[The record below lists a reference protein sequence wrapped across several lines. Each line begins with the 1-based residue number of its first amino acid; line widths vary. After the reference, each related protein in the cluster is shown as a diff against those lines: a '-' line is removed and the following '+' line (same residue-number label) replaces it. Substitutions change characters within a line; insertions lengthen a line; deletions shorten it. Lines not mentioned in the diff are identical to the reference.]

1 MLFLLKRLK
10 HAKGYYSLLLILAVA
25 TTLVTICISSEISSL
40 TMHISANGLT
50 GISSLLLLLTGNYIL
65 LGICNNSF
73 NRRVIMHMQASFFK
87 QLYSEIL
94 HKINALPYDSQSLQ
108 NTKDTYTLLSAD
120 CDSTLNC
127 LCDTLTTILF
137 ETIRLFFVLVYMC
150 MLSPL
155 LFFIYFCAVF
165 LSVVLQWKTSHSV
178 EKASEKAKEAEVNLN
193 GHLKDVLDH
202 KMTIQTNQAYAF
214 SKQIYALS
222 QQEYTQQGI
231 HMAKVTVPVKVIG
244 LLCGVIPVLS
254 VCLASILLYPH
265 ISLEVFMGFFYLCQE
280 IVPSQLHYTDYIVT
294 YRKEKVS
301 VQRIEQFL
309 HQEEKTYPAADS
321 QNIVFDHVYYT
332 YPGEDTYALRDVSFT
347 LKQGSK
353 VAFIGESGSGKS
365 TALKLIAHMM
375 LPSSGSC
382 LSKEAVFTQQFP
394 WLFTD
399 TLYGNVALEDHVD
412 EEKLTDSLSKAKLG
426 NMENREIE
434 NNGSNL
440 SGGQRQRI
448 ALARAL
454 YHAKDILLFDE
465 SISALDAANAHAVLQ
480 ELLQPYLSSTRIFSL
495 HQLEYLKQMDQILV
509 FKEGKVVFDGSYSQY
524 KEVYGK

>member
-1 MLFLLKRLK
+1 MFSLLKRLK
-10 HAKGYYSLLLILAVA
+10 HAKWYYSVLLCLAVV

-40 TMHISANGLT
+40 TMHISRTGLT
-50 GISSLLLLLTGNYIL
+50 GISSLLLLVTGNYIL

-73 NRRVIMHMQASFFK
+73 NRRVIMYMQASFFK

-178 EKASEKAKEAEVNLN
+178 EKASEKSKEAEVNLN

-202 KMTIQTNQAYAF
+202 KMTIQTNQAYTF
-214 SKQIYALS
+214 SKQIYASS
-222 QQEYTQQGI
+222 QKEYTQQGI
-231 HMAKVTVPVKVIG
+231 QMAKVTVPVKVIG

-309 HQEEKTYPAADS
+309 NQEEKTYPAADS

-332 YPGEDTYALRDVSFT
+332 YPGEDTYALQDVSFT

-375 LPSSGSC
+375 MPSSGSC

-399 TLYGNVALEDHVD
+399 TLYGNIALEDSVD
-412 EEKLTDSLSKAKLG
+412 EEKLTEALSKAQLE

-434 NNGSNL
+434 NNGANL

-465 SISALDAANAHAVLQ
+465 SISALDAANAHAILR
-480 ELLQPYLSSTRIFSL
+480 ELLQPSLSSTRIFSL

>member
-1 MLFLLKRLK
+1 
-10 HAKGYYSLLLILAVA
+10 
-25 TTLVTICISSEISSL
+25 ICISSEISSL

-155 LFFIYFCAVF
+155 LFFIYFCAVL

-214 SKQIYALS
+214 SKQIYASS
-222 QQEYTQQGI
+222 QQEYTHQGI

-244 LLCGVIPVLS
+244 LLCGVIPVLA

-309 HQEEKTYPAADS
+309 NQEEKTYPAADS

-394 WLFTD
+394 YLFTD

-412 EEKLTDSLSKAKLG
+412 EKKLTDSLSKAKLG

-465 SISALDAANAHAVLQ
+465 SIS
-480 ELLQPYLSSTRIFSL
+480 
-495 HQLEYLKQMDQILV
+495 
-509 FKEGKVVFDGSYSQY
+509 
-524 KEVYGK
+524 

>member
-1 MLFLLKRLK
+1 MLSLLKRLK
-10 HAKGYYSLLLILAVA
+10 HVKGYYSLLLILAVA

-50 GISSLLLLLTGNYIL
+50 GISSLLFLLTGNYIL
-65 LGICNNSF
+65 LGVFNNSLS
-73 NRRVIMHMQASFFK
+73 RQVIMHMQASFFK
-87 QLYSEIL
+87 QLYADIL
-94 HKINALPYDSQSLQ
+94 HKINALPYDSKSLQ
-108 NTKDTYTLLSAD
+108 NTKETYTLLSTD

-137 ETIRLFFVLVYMC
+137 ETIRLLFILVYMC

-155 LFFIYFCAVF
+155 LFFVYFCAVF
-165 LSVVLQWKTSHSV
+165 LSVFLQWKTSHSV
-178 EKASEKAKEAEVNLN
+178 EKVSEKAKEAEVNLN

-202 KMTIQTNQAYAF
+202 KMTIQTNKAYDF
-214 SKQIYALS
+214 SKRIYAAS
-222 QQEYTQQGI
+222 QKEYTQQGI

-265 ISLEVFMGFFYLCQE
+265 ISLGVFMAFFYLCQE

-294 YRKEKVS
+294 YRKERVS

-309 HQEEKTYPAADS
+309 NQEEKSYPAADS
-321 QNIVFDHVYYT
+321 QNIVFNHVYYT
-332 YPGEDTYALRDVSFT
+332 YPGEDTYALQDVSFT

-365 TALKLIAHMM
+365 TALKLIAHMI

-394 WLFTD
+394 YLFTD

-412 EEKLTDSLSKAKLG
+412 EEKLTDSLSKAKLE

-434 NNGSNL
+434 NNGGNL
-440 SGGQRQRI
+440 SGGQRENC
-448 ALARAL
+448 AG
-454 YHAKDILLFDE
+454 K
-465 SISALDAANAHAVLQ
+465 SIVPCKGYPS
-480 ELLQPYLSSTRIFSL
+480 F
-495 HQLEYLKQMDQILV
+495 
-509 FKEGKVVFDGSYSQY
+509 
-524 KEVYGK
+524 